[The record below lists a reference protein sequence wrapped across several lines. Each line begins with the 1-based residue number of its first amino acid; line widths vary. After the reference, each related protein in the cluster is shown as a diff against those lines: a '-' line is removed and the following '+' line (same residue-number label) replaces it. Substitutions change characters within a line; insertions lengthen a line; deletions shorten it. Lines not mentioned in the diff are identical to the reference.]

1 MPVRG
6 LAPGLLALAILAPGA
21 GAQQLQMTL
30 SEALQHA
37 LAVAPGVTEAR
48 GSVTAS
54 DWERTNA
61 VGNFLPTVAVTSGPF
76 RVNRASFIN
85 GFQVQPGTFEYTST
99 LTATETVDLLLIG
112 RLAQIR
118 AAADS
123 VGAAQAEVAFQRY
136 QVIVATQQAFFSA
149 LADEDLVRVAEAQVV
164 ETTEELQ
171 IALNKFLAGA
181 ATRSDT
187 LTSTVDR
194 GNAQYGLIQAQA
206 NLASA
211 QANLARQVGVTG
223 GVQAVA
229 DSQLPTLP
237 DTVGLR
243 VAAGGTAP
251 TVVQADAL
259 VGASA
264 ANAWAVRSQI
274 WPSLQL
280 AYSTSS
286 QGLTAP
292 WSGFHDG
299 NVNQN
304 QFRIGLSWTL
314 FNGFAREQSIVD
326 ANIAHDIA
334 RAVADSV
341 RWELDAQFTQ
351 QAAAVFTAYAEI
363 GITTANVA
371 AAEEA
376 YRVQEERYK
385 VGASA
390 LLDLETAEANLTQAQ
405 ANQIQ
410 SRYSYLIARVQLEA
424 LVGHPL

>member
-1 MPVRG
+1 MPFRG
-6 LAPGLLALAILAPGA
+6 LAAGVLAVAILAPGA

-61 VGNFLPTVAVTSGPF
+61 FGNFLPTVAVTSGPF
-76 RVNRASFIN
+76 RVNHASVIN
-85 GFQVQPGTFEYTST
+85 GFSVQPGTFEYTST

-171 IALNKFLAGA
+171 TALNKFLAGA

-194 GNAQYGLIQAQA
+194 GNAQYALIQAQA

-229 DSQLPTLP
+229 DSQLPALP

-304 QFRIGLSWTL
+304 QFRIGL
-314 FNGFAREQSIVD
+314 
-326 ANIAHDIA
+326 
-334 RAVADSV
+334 
-341 RWELDAQFTQ
+341 
-351 QAAAVFTAYAEI
+351 
-363 GITTANVA
+363 
-371 AAEEA
+371 
-376 YRVQEERYK
+376 
-385 VGASA
+385 
-390 LLDLETAEANLTQAQ
+390 
-405 ANQIQ
+405 
-410 SRYSYLIARVQLEA
+410 
-424 LVGHPL
+424 